1 MGVAAHMGCPAVLN
15 LFPLSH
21 HFHDVKNDSRIVTA
35 CGHLFT
41 LPVARM
47 LPPCGL
53 VLTGA
58 AACQDLPINSE
69 MLRKVQHYQK
79 RAGQQEYTFGDCAM
93 MLPEFVSNGLETNG
107 HRRSSRKMK
116 KSGLRKGAGG
126 GGGGDVME
134 MEQKLAQLKMQM
146 EVERQRRAELM
157 SKTGSRGSF
166 WRSGGDGA
174 LRGPGVR
181 LAVKPKARENVEIH
195 RPTSSDASREETPT
209 DEEEIQAQRYLHS
222 NNAAEEEEDRPPS
235 PPSSPEPE
243 HGHGGQ
249 QQQRRSVPEGAVRSV
264 TLRNGA
270 QPGGKEAPV
279 PAVAPMAMECQT
291 DAPPPLEWKIPTSRP
306 QSARTMTYMEKI
318 IAGRKAAGLTPR

>member
-1 MGVAAHMGCPAVLN
+1 LAQKELIN
-15 LFPLSH
+15 KSTQ
-21 HFHDVKNDSRIVTA
+21 S
-35 CGHLFT
+35 T
-41 LPVARM
+41 L
-47 LPPCGL
+47 CTL
-53 VLTGA
+53 V
-58 AACQDLPINSE
+58 
-69 MLRKVQHYQK
+69 H
-79 RAGQQEYTFGDCAM
+79 
-93 MLPEFVSNGLETNG
+93 LETNG
-107 HRRSSRKMK
+107 HRGKIISRMMK
-116 KSGLRKGAGG
+116 KGLRKGAGG
-126 GGGGDVME
+126 GGGGGDVLE

-166 WRSGGDGA
+166 WRSGGEGA

-181 LAVKPKARENVEIH
+181 LAVKPKARENMEMH

-222 NNAAEEEEDRPPS
+222 NNTAEEEDRPPS

-243 HGHGGQ
+243 DHGGQ
-249 QQQRRSVPEGAVRSV
+249 QQQQQRRSAPEGVVRSV

-270 QPGGKEAPV
+270 QPGEKEAPV

-318 IAGRKAAGLTPR
+318 IAGRRAAGLTPR